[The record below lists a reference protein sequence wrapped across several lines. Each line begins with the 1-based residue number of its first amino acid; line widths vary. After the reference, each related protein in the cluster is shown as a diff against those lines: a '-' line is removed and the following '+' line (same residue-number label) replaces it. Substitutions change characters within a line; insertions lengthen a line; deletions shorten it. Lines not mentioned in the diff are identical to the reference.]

1 VVTVAATR
9 TERDVL
15 DTPSVATVIDAE
27 QIENNLVSDIKDL
40 IRFEPGVAV
49 RSSPARFSAAFSSTG
64 RDGNAGF
71 NIRGLEGN
79 RVLFTV
85 DGVRLPDGF
94 SFGPAAFGRG
104 DYVDLDLLR
113 SVEIVR
119 GPASALYGSDGL
131 AGAVSFTTKDPD
143 DSLDGEENFG
153 ARVRVAYAS
162 ADESWSEGV
171 SLAGRS
177 GNVQGLIAYT
187 RRDGRELQNQGD
199 NNSFDSSRTAP
210 NPQDAES
217 NALAAKLVLT
227 PWDGHRLRLTY
238 DYGDRRVETEGYTGR
253 AAPPYAASS
262 VIDLDGLDESDRQRI
277 AFDHRFDLDSGP
289 VDRGFW
295 TLYYQESH
303 VLQFADEDRY
313 TSADRIRSTSFDNS
327 VWGAAL
333 QLESAFIAGGGSH
346 RLIYG
351 GDYSQTRQEGVRDG
365 TVPPIG
371 ESFPVR
377 AFPNTDYTLAGLFVQ
392 DEIELFDGVVTLFP
406 ALRYDAYELEPAA
419 DALYPSVT
427 AGQSDS
433 HLSPKFGVT
442 AWPSE
447 RVGLFFNYA
456 EGFKAPAPSQVN
468 NFFENPIFGYT
479 SIPNPDLEPET
490 SQSFE
495 AGLRWRGQ
503 GFAGAYWR
511 AELAGFSAEYENF
524 ISQQV
529 VSGSGAPGDP
539 LVFQF
544 INLSAAEISG
554 AEARASASWDN
565 GVGLN
570 LAASFAEG
578 EQTSFGVTAPL
589 DSIEPVKL
597 VAGVSYDDPSGAFGA
612 QAVITHSAQPD
623 EHQHACKG
631 VSDDGNHDR
640 PDEFVEAGSRCQRT
654 GWSDEWRSDDSSDGG
669 GPDDETD
676 GGCASLD
683 DPHVACRVPRE
694 LADTAA
700 YPDSRHAEQ
709 QNHEILCSDGEHD
722 QRGSHYGNG
731 IPRGERRTPSCAEA
745 HPRQNRR
752 PESHTKGSRRPRKT
766 RQRGRAGDLLGD
778 QCCDS
783 GNSDVRRRPD
793 RVTGEQSPDQTF
805 SR

>member
-1 VVTVAATR
+1 MRKVWLLSAAASLMGLSSAYAEAESLIGGDVVTVSATR
-9 TERDVL
+9 TARDVL

-27 QIENNLVSDIKDL
+27 EIENNLVSDIKDL

-49 RSSPARFSAAFSSTG
+49 RSSPARFSAAFASTG
-64 RDGNAGF
+64 RDGNSGF

-85 DGVRLPDGF
+85 DGVRIADGF

-104 DYVDLDLLR
+104 DYVDLDLLQ

-143 DSLDGEENFG
+143 DFLDGDAKFG
-153 ARVRVAYAS
+153 ARARVGYAS
-162 ADESWSEGV
+162 ADERWSEGV
-171 SLAGRS
+171 SIAGRS

-187 RRDGRELQNQGD
+187 RRDGRELDNQGD

-210 NPQDAES
+210 NPQDSES
-217 NALAAKLVLT
+217 NAVVAKLVLT
-227 PWDGHRLRLTY
+227 PWEGHRLRLTY
-238 DYGDRRVETEGYTGR
+238 DFGDRRVETEGYTGR
-253 AAPPYAASS
+253 AAAPFAASS
-262 VIDLDGLDESDRQRI
+262 VVDLDGLDESERERI
-277 AFDHRFDLDSGP
+277 AFDHRFDLDGGLI
-289 VDRGFW
+289 DRGFW
-295 TLYYQESH
+295 SVYYQESH
-303 VLQFADEDRY
+303 VLQFADEDRF
-313 TSADRIRSTSFDNS
+313 TSPDRIRATTFDNS
-327 VWGAAL
+327 VWGGAL
-333 QLESAFIAGGGSH
+333 QLESAFELGGGAH

-392 DEIELFDGVVTLFP
+392 DEIALFDGRVTLFP
-406 ALRYDAYELEPAA
+406 ALRYDSYELEPEA
-419 DALYPSVT
+419 DALYPAAT
-427 AGQSDS
+427 ERQSDS

-468 NFFENPIFGYT
+468 NFFENAIFGYT
-479 SIPNPDLEPET
+479 SIPNPDLAPET

-503 GFAGAYWR
+503 GIAGAHWR
-511 AELAGFSAEYENF
+511 AELAGFSAEYEDF

-544 INLSAAEISG
+544 VNLSAAEITG
-554 AEARASASWDN
+554 AEARANASWDN
-565 GVGLN
+565 GFGLS

-578 EQTSFGVTAPL
+578 EQSSFGVTAPL

-597 VAGVSYDDPSGAFGA
+597 VAGVSYDDPGGAFGA
-612 QAVITHSAQPD
+612 QAVATHSAGKDAGDIAQNCSDAMGAPSPCYAPD
-623 EHQHACKG
+623 GFTIFDVTAYWR
-631 VSDDGNHDR
+631 VT
-640 PDEFVEAGSRCQRT
+640 EAASLRVGLFNLT
-654 GWSDEWRSDDSSDGG
+654 
-669 GPDDETD
+669 DETY
-676 GGCASLD
+676 
-683 DPHVACRVPRE
+683 
-694 LADTAA
+694 TWW
-700 YPDSRHAEQ
+700 
-709 QNHEILCSDGEHD
+709 
-722 QRGSHYGNG
+722 
-731 IPRGERRTPSCAEA
+731 
-745 HPRQNRR
+745 
-752 PESHTKGSRRPRKT
+752 
-766 RQRGRAGDLLGD
+766 
-778 QCCDS
+778 
-783 GNSDVRRRPD
+783 SDVRGADVSNPVLDAYTQPGRHVSASISYR
-793 RVTGEQSPDQTF
+793 F
-805 SR
+805 